1 MSDHESALA
10 KHGGK
15 HQECMTHMDR
25 YVKGAMENEPEKAWP
40 GEMHDWISE
49 SVSYWNDV
57 KEGGKEY
64 DSCEAERLIGKFM
77 EILKKAGEEYE
88 YEPPSKYN
96 REGYN
101 TYKRM
106 AEDPEEYVLF
116 LRDTSVPPSNNIAE
130 RFARK
135 FKRKAHQVMSFRSQD
150 GVNRFCDGLSVI
162 ESVRAE
168 GNNLFEEIAA
178 RFNHNIIEWQ

>member
-40 GEMHDWISE
+40 GEMHAWISE
-49 SVSYWNDV
+49 SISYWNDV
-57 KEGGKEY
+57 KGGGKEY
-64 DSCEAERLIGKFM
+64 SSCEAERLIGKFM
-77 EILKKAGEEYE
+77 EILTKAGEEYE

-116 LRDTSVPPSNNIAE
+116 LRDPSVPPSNNVAE

-135 FKRKAHQVMSFRSQD
+135 FKRKSHQVMSFRSQD

-168 GNNLFEEIAA
+168 GYNVFEEIAA
-178 RFNHNIIEWQ
+178 RFNHNIKEWM

>member
-1 MSDHESALA
+1 
-10 KHGGK
+10 
-15 HQECMTHMDR
+15 
-25 YVKGAMENEPEKAWP
+25 
-40 GEMHDWISE
+40 
-49 SVSYWNDV
+49 
-57 KEGGKEY
+57 
-64 DSCEAERLIGKFM
+64 
-77 EILKKAGEEYE
+77 
-88 YEPPSKYN
+88 
-96 REGYN
+96 
-101 TYKRM
+101 M